1 LLSLQKPGEQSHGNL
16 RLFSSNELEIATQNF
31 SPSNKI
37 GFWGFG
43 FVFYVNFFFFLV
55 PPPPPPHP
63 PSG

>member
-37 GFWGFG
+37 GEGGFG
-43 FVFYVNFFFFLV
+43 CVYKVKDSFFLL
-55 PPPPPPHP
+55 PPPPPHP